1 MINEETPIKREDAMD
16 IPNSQTSTQ
25 NQADVKEEIEQNDKT
40 TELFEDTGLNKQNKR
55 DEFSLW
61 VISIL
66 SFSLAGSF
74 IHLIVQFS
82 QNLGLDMVDLAIY
95 QLVGGL
101 INCLSFLIILYKK
114 NIWGVWLFFAM
125 MILQI
130 PVNVVMIGYIDESV
144 IDSALIR
151 VALLSII
158 LLIRKDGISAWSILL
173 ASNKAESVPPLN
185 DTFKENDELPFIDS
199 VNNNSEKTSTLN
211 LEDENCLSS
220 NSNDLKNAIAF
231 VEPNDKQPEKKRIAK
246 ATKTFNKINFQLV
259 KSHKKSIIFLCL
271 LIFLFGIG
279 LFTHSFM
286 NKEYPKYLSFT
297 DKVLYYFDIPNHE
310 LSDSLISKANKAK
323 ESNLEDLYEMFIL
336 QAYQV
341 DKKNA
346 GLCKVIGDYYFNIE
360 EEKNSKSESLLLDI
374 SSSKAYDYYEK
385 ALAMRESDTN
395 YFNLAKVH
403 YLYDQYDE
411 SVKYCQQTLFRNSDY
426 SRCYNL
432 LWVNGYCQNRWDE
445 CLKWSKKLISKD
457 SSSARGYYYLSK
469 SLYELGDLSGAR
481 KSYMKAI
488 QLDPNDGL
496 RESFTEVA
504 GAPFDVIS
512 IDVGNLKGEGEVINN
527 YGSTLY
533 DEKVEYLSPRIKI
546 KPLRLGTFYLLVK
559 LYVHG
564 ELSSYSE
571 SPEGYTYKKSIT
583 INSFDETYLYVGRW
597 GSESKGAF
605 KDGHYRF
612 EFWFGKE
619 KLGVKSFDIYSWS
632 SFEIWHENRIDKY

>member
-1 MINEETPIKREDAMD
+1 MIDKETPKRKEDAMD

-25 NQADVKEEIEQNDKT
+25 NQTDVKEDIEQNEKR
-40 TELFEDTGLNKQNKR
+40 TELFEDTGINKQKSKG
-55 DEFSLW
+55 EFSLW
-61 VISIL
+61 VICIL
-66 SFSLAGSF
+66 AIYLTTGF
-74 IHLIVQFS
+74 IHLIVQFI

-130 PVNVVMIGYIDESV
+130 PINVVRDGYIDESV

-173 ASNKAESVPPLN
+173 ASNKTESYIAPIK
-185 DTFKENDELPFIDS
+185 TFKDNDEQPLIDS
-199 VNNNSEKTSTLN
+199 VNNNSEKISTLN
-211 LEDENCLSS
+211 LVDEHNLSS
-220 NSNDLKNAIAF
+220 NSKVLKDAIAF
-231 VEPNDKQPEKKRIAK
+231 VEPNDKQPEKKRIAN
-246 ATKTFNKINFQLV
+246 AIKIVDKIKNLLG
-259 KSHKKSIIFLCL
+259 KSHKKSIIFSCL
-271 LIFLFGIG
+271 LILLLGLG
-279 LFTHSFM
+279 LFTHSFTS
-286 NKEYPKYLSFT
+286 KEYPKYLSFS
-297 DKVLYYFDIPNHE
+297 DKLLYYFNISNHA

-323 ESNLEDLYEMFIL
+323 ESNLEDLYEMFML

-346 GLCKVIGDYYFNIE
+346 DLCKIIGDYYYDIE
-360 EEKNSKSESLLLDI
+360 DKKNDSKSLILEI
-374 SSSKAYDYYEK
+374 SGSKAYDFYGK
-385 ALAMRESDTN
+385 ALAIRESDTN

-403 YLYDQYDE
+403 YLYNQYDE
-411 SVKYCQQTLFRNSDY
+411 SVKCCQQTLFLNSDY
-426 SRCYNL
+426 SLCYSL
-432 LWVNGYCQNRWDE
+432 LWINGYCQNRWDE
-445 CLKWSKKLISKD
+445 CLKWSETIISKD
-457 SSSARGYYYLSK
+457 STSARGYYYLSK
-469 SLYELGDLSGAR
+469 SKYELGDLLGAR
-481 KSYMKAI
+481 ESYMKAI
-488 QLDPNDGL
+488 QLDPDDRF

-512 IDVGNLKGEGEVINN
+512 IDVGNFKGEGEVINN

-533 DEKVEYLSPRIKI
+533 DENIVYLYPRIKI
-546 KPLRLGTFYLLVK
+546 KPLRLGTFDLLVK
-559 LYVHG
+559 LYEHG
-564 ELSSYSE
+564 KLSSYSK
-571 SPEGYTYKKSIT
+571 SPEGFTYKQSIT
-583 INSFDETYLYVGRW
+583 INSYDETYLYVGGW
-597 GSESKGAF
+597 GSESKGAY

-632 SFEIWHENRIDKY
+632 SYKIWHENRIDKY